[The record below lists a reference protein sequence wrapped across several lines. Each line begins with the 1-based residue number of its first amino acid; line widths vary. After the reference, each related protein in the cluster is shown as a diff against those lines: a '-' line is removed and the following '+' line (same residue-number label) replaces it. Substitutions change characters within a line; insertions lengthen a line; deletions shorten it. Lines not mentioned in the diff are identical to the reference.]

1 MKGLIIFLVCLCL
14 ISCDSGMYEL
24 VSRPQN
30 DPYDFS
36 MKVDSFDEE
45 NKIKCSWEK
54 DLAADKYI
62 LMRSDDMQNLK
73 FKEIYS
79 GEDLSYIDMNLPDN
93 KKYIYRLDKI
103 RGSARFI
110 GTKHFLGVYNDKKRD
125 EYEPNDIKWKSCFLE
140 DPKRA
145 NLYYYSSY
153 DGAVIEDVD
162 WYKVKIKP
170 KRMVEI
176 SITYSA
182 GQPVFIVSLPPNG
195 DELKPASDAP
205 FKIRNDDHE
214 EKYFYFKVKIDK
226 TLFSP
231 LTASTFYTYT
241 LKLISEAAIQ
251 D

>member
-1 MKGLIIFLVCLCL
+1 MRFLIIFLVCLYL
-14 ISCDSGMYEL
+14 ISCDAGMYEL

-30 DPYDFS
+30 DPDDFS
-36 MKVDSFDEE
+36 IKVDSFDEE

-54 DLAADKYI
+54 DLAVDKYI
-62 LMRSDDMQNLK
+62 LMRSEDVRNLK

-103 RGSARFI
+103 RGSLKFV
-110 GTKHFLGVYNDKKRD
+110 GKKHFLGVYNDKKRD
-125 EYEPNDIKWKSCFLE
+125 EHEPNDIKENACFLE

-153 DGAVIEDVD
+153 DGSEIEDVD
-162 WYKVKIKP
+162 WYKVKIKA

-182 GQPVFIVSLPPNG
+182 SQPVFIVGLPLNG
-195 DELKPASDAP
+195 DELKPASDAS
-205 FKIRNDDHE
+205 FKIRNDGHE
-214 EKYFYFKVKIDK
+214 EKYFYFKIKIDK

-231 LTASTFYTYT
+231 LTASGFYTYT
-241 LKLISEAAIQ
+241 LKLVSESAIQ